1 MFQPLR
7 IQPSH
12 QPPPRLGTGGKL
24 AYIGHLGRLAFGTF
38 ETAPFIFWLQ
48 RIPEGEIVVI
58 FVCIYIYICNC
69 IYYILYDYTMY
80 IYIYQ

>member
-58 FVCIYIYICNC
+58 FVCIYIY
-69 IYYILYDYTMY
+69 M
-80 IYIYQ
+80 